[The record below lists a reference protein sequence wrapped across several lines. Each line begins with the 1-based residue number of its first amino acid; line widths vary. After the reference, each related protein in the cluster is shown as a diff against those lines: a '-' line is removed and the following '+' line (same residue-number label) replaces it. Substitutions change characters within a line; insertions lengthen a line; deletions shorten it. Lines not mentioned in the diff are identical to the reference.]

1 MAAQPETQ
9 PKVAAPRRPA
19 GSIKPL
25 PQTIFISEKRGVE
38 PAPPPKR

>member
-9 PKVAAPRRPA
+9 LNVTSPHPPA
-19 GSIKPL
+19 GSVKPL

-38 PAPPPKR
+38 PAPSPKR